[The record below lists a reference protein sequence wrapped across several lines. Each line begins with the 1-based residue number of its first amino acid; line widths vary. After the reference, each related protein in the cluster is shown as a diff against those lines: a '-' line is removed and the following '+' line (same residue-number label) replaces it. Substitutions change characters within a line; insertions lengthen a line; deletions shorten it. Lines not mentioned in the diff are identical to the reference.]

1 MSTTEAAPAGATHDD
16 EGFSLIEIV
25 VSMFLIAF
33 LAMAFAPVL
42 VQSMKTSVRNT
53 TIATG
58 TQLLNRELDRLR
70 TTPAFCD
77 AVTGFGAA
85 AVAPTTD
92 SRGVAFQPARQVG
105 ACPANYP
112 GVVRVTI
119 SISTADVAS
128 TALTARTLVYVD
140 AATEPTS

>member
-1 MSTTEAAPAGATHDD
+1 MNTETEPD

-25 VSMFLIAF
+25 VAMFLVAF
-33 LAMAFAPVL
+33 LAVAFAPLL

-77 AVTGFGAA
+77 AVTAFGAA
-85 AVAPTTD
+85 AVASTTD
-92 SRGVAFQPARQVG
+92 SRGVVYQPARQVG
-105 ACPANYP
+105 TCPANYP

-119 SISTADVAS
+119 SVSTADVAS
-128 TALTARTLVYVD
+128 AAMTARTLFYVD
-140 AATEPTS
+140 GASEPTS